1 MCLKRN
7 YDTIAWFYDRLA
19 RLVYGKTLV
28 QAQQFLIKAIPAN
41 TNVLIVGGGTGWVLE
56 EILKIHTAGL
66 NITYVDA
73 SAEMIARAQK
83 RNAGKNTVGF
93 IAAPIENAGIV
104 GTYDVVLTPFLFDN
118 FTDDSLRKIF
128 SFIDA
133 HVAADCMWLY
143 CDFQNTE
150 VLWQKTLLKVM
161 YIFFRVSC
169 GIEASCLPDAGA
181 YFTRF
186 GYQIKNQKG
195 FMNGFILS
203 AVYER
208 RMR

>member
-1 MCLKRN
+1 MKRN

-41 TNVLIVGGGTGWVLE
+41 TSVLIVGGGTGLVLD
-56 EILKIHTAGL
+56 EITKIHTTGL

-73 SAEMIARAQK
+73 SAEMIDRAQK
-83 RNAGKNTVGF
+83 RNAGENKVIF
-93 IAAPIENAGIV
+93 IAAPIESAGIADI
-104 GTYDVVLTPFLFDN
+104 YDVVLTPFLFDN

-128 SFIDA
+128 SLIDT
-133 HVAADCMWLY
+133 HVAANGMWLY

-150 VLWQKTLLKVM
+150 VLWQKILLKVM
-161 YIFFRVSC
+161 YIFFRISC
-169 GIEASCLPDAGA
+169 GIEAYHLPDAA
-181 YFTRF
+181 ACFAQHNY
-186 GYQIKNQKG
+186 YVKDKMP

-208 RMR
+208 QMR